1 MIGRR
6 NLNRAGRLILLA
18 TAFVLSILS
27 VSNLMPLFLQVVT
40 NGFTVMDG
48 LLIAGNLIVGVI
60 AIVILARAM
69 YRLDKKAGRIRNKVG
84 WFE

>member
-1 MIGRR
+1 MIGRPT
-6 NLNRAGRLILLA
+6 LSRAGRLMLLA
-18 TAFVLSILS
+18 IAFVLSVLS

-40 NGFTVMDG
+40 KGFTVMDG
-48 LLIAGNLIVGVI
+48 LLISGNLFVGVV
-60 AIVILARAM
+60 AVAILARAM

>member
-6 NLNRAGRLILLA
+6 KFSRAGRLILLA
-18 TAFVLSILS
+18 AAFVLSVLS

-40 NGFTVMDG
+40 KGFTVMDG
-48 LLIAGNLIVGVI
+48 LLNAGNLIVGAV
-60 AIVILARAM
+60 AVAILARAM